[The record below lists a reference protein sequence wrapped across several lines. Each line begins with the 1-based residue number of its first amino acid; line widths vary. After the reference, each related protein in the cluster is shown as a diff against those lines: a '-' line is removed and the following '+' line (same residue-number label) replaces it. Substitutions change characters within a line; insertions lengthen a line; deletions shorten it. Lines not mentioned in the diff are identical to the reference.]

1 MAKLYSLQDLE
12 TFMRVAEL
20 GNMSEVAR
28 QLNITNA
35 AVSASIKRLEQGLNT
50 SLLERTTRS
59 LRLSTAGERFIP
71 YVLQALG
78 ALDDAESELRNLKN
92 LVAGDIHLGFSSD
105 LGRNVLLPILDIF
118 QQRYPR
124 IRLTVHCSDFIQ
136 DLYREGL
143 DVVIRYGQQNDSS
156 LIAKKI
162 CDNDRLLVAAP
173 AYIERHPPIICL
185 EDLALHNCI
194 YFYRNDR
201 PFNQWDFI
209 RNGESVTVAVT
220 GDRSADDGDIV
231 RRWAIAGHGIVYKSA
246 VDVREDVN
254 AGRLVKILEGQY
266 QSPAT
271 PIYAVY
277 KERKYQP
284 YRLTA
289 LIQFLQETLAETI
302 TGHLHRPKL

>member
-1 MAKLYSLQDLE
+1 MSKTYSLQDLE
-12 TFMRVAEL
+12 IFMRVAEQ

-35 AVSASIKRLEQGLNT
+35 AISASIKRLEQGLNT

-59 LRLSTAGERFIP
+59 LRLSTAGERFMP

-78 ALDDAESELRNLKN
+78 ALDDAESELRNLKT
-92 LVAGDIHLGFSSD
+92 LVAGDIHIGFSSD
-105 LGRNVLLPILDIF
+105 LGRNVLLPLLDVF

-143 DVVIRYGQQNDSS
+143 DVVIRYGEQRDSS

-162 CDNDRLLVAAP
+162 SDNDRLLVAAP
-173 AYIERHPPIICL
+173 SYVSRTPEITCL
-185 EDLALHNCI
+185 EDLAVHNCI
-194 YFYRNDR
+194 CFYRNDR
-201 PFNQWDFI
+201 PYNNWEFI
-209 RNGESVTVAVT
+209 RDGEWVNIAVT

-231 RRWAIAGHGIVYKSA
+231 RRWAIAGHGIIYKSA
-246 VDVREDVN
+246 IDVRDDVA
-254 AGRLVKILEGQY
+254 AGRLVKILAGHY
-266 QSPAT
+266 QSPPT
-271 PIYAVY
+271 PVYAVY

-289 LIQFLQETLAETI
+289 LVQFLQETLGQLGT
-302 TGHLHRPKL
+302 

>member
-1 MAKLYSLQDLE
+1 MSKAYSLQDLE
-12 TFMRVAEL
+12 IFLRVAEQ

-35 AVSASIKRLEQGLNT
+35 AISASIKRLEQGLNS

-59 LRLSTAGERFIP
+59 LRLSTAGERFMP

-78 ALDDAESELRNLKN
+78 ALDDAESELRNLKT
-92 LVAGDIHLGFSSD
+92 LVAGDIHLGCSSD
-105 LGRNVLLPILDIF
+105 IGRNVLLPLFDVF

-143 DVVIRYGQQNDSS
+143 DIVIRHGEQRDSS

-162 CDNDRLLVAAP
+162 CDNNRLLVAAP
-173 AYIERHPPIICL
+173 SYIARSPAINCL
-185 EDLALHNCI
+185 EDLAEHNCI

-201 PFNQWDFI
+201 PYNNWEFI
-209 RNGESVTVAVT
+209 RNGEWINIAVN

-246 VDVREDVN
+246 IDVRDDIA
-254 AGRLVKILEGQY
+254 AGRLVKLLEGQY
-266 QSPAT
+266 QTPAT
-271 PIYAVY
+271 PIYVVY

-289 LIQFLQETLAETI
+289 LVQFLQEVLSTKA
-302 TGHLHRPKL
+302 TGQLHAP

>member
-1 MAKLYSLQDLE
+1 MNKAYSLQDLE
-12 TFMRVAEL
+12 IFMRVAEQ

-35 AVSASIKRLEQGLNT
+35 AISASIKRLEQGLNS

-59 LRLSTAGERFIP
+59 LRLSTAGERFMP

-78 ALDDAESELRNLKN
+78 ALDDAESELRNLKT
-92 LVAGDIHLGFSSD
+92 LVAGDIHLGCSSD
-105 LGRNVLLPILDIF
+105 LGRNVLLPLLDVF

-143 DVVIRYGQQNDSS
+143 DVVIRYGEQRDSS

-162 CDNDRLLVAAP
+162 CDNDRLLVVAP
-173 AYIERHPPIICL
+173 SYIARTPAIHCL
-185 EDLALHNCI
+185 EDLAAHNCI
-194 YFYRNDR
+194 CFYRNDR
-201 PFNQWDFI
+201 PYNNWEFI
-209 RNGESVTVAVT
+209 RNGEWVNIAVS

-246 VDVREDVN
+246 IDVRDDVA
-254 AGRLVKILEGQY
+254 AGRLVKLLEGQY
-266 QSPAT
+266 QAPPT
-271 PIYAVY
+271 PIYVVY

-289 LIQFLQETLAETI
+289 LVQFLQESLGQLYA
-302 TGHLHRPKL
+302 P